1 LIKFE
6 PENEIFQSMPFIV
19 NLKFQ
24 EMKKFLFVI
33 LILSNAVFAIG
44 KEIEA
49 PSKIVKATVFLNG
62 AQVTR
67 ESSLTLSA
75 GKTTLKFSGL
85 SPYIDKNSIKV
96 SGAGRF
102 TILSVNYSI
111 NYLQNTTQSAEFSE
125 LSNKI
130 EQLTKDT
137 EYKKTELSVL
147 KDKKDFLV
155 TNKKIISNEKSIS
168 PTDFKLFKEIYYTD
182 LESLEISILKKQRE
196 INELNKKITS
206 LKKQVQE
213 AKAKKDLPTSEI
225 TVIVSSK
232 SETKGK
238 IILSYYVSN
247 AGWYPSYDIR
257 VDDISSPVRLFYKA
271 NVHQNTGI
279 DWKNVKLTFSNATP
293 AESASIPFLYPYYLD
308 FNNYTIQNMGYSSRY
323 VPGIRLN
330 EVSGV
335 VKDIETGDPVAYA
348 TVVVKGTSIGTTT
361 DKDGKFSLSLP
372 AGAKTLQINF
382 VGYKTA
388 EVPVTGNFLN
398 ISLSPSAE
406 LLEEVMVIDHKIPR
420 KPLIS
425 RKRKEEAKE
434 KTIPVDV
441 NVYEHKT
448 NFEFNIKTPYTLNS
462 NSNNLTIEMK
472 EIELNSSYIYKSV
485 PKITPQ
491 AFLIANVVDWEQYS
505 LLDGEVNLYYEN
517 TYVGKSVL
525 DLKQLSDTLEIS
537 LGPDKNISIKR
548 TKEKEHTGK
557 QFIGGNVIESRTWK
571 TTIRNN
577 KSEKIKLIVLDQ
589 VPVSNNQ
596 EITVDVKELSN
607 GKLDQET
614 GEVTWEIELAP
625 KETVEKMISYTVKF
639 PKKKDLVVE

>member
-1 LIKFE
+1 MIKFE
-6 PENEIFQSMPFIV
+6 PEKEISPSIPFNV
-19 NLKFQ
+19 NRKSKK
-24 EMKKFLFVI
+24 MKKLLLIV

-44 KEIEA
+44 KEKEA

-75 GKTTLKFSGL
+75 GKTTLKFKGL

-96 SGAGRF
+96 SGAGNF
-102 TILSVNYSI
+102 TILSVNHSI
-111 NYLQNTTQSAEFSE
+111 NYLQNPTQSDEFSA
-125 LSNKI
+125 LSDKI
-130 EQLTKDT
+130 EQLTKET

-182 LESLEISILKKQRE
+182 LETLEISVLKKQRE
-196 INELNKKITS
+196 IDELNKKISS

-213 AKAKKDLPTSEI
+213 IRAKKDLPTAEI

-232 SETKGK
+232 SEVSGK
-238 IILSYYVSN
+238 IVLSYYVSN

-257 VDDISSPVRLFYKA
+257 VDDINSPVRLFYKA

-293 AESASIPFLYPYYLD
+293 AESANIPTLYPYYLD
-308 FNNYTIQNMGYSSRY
+308 FKTYGVQDVEQSTRF
-323 VPGIRLN
+323 VPGIGIN
-330 EVSGV
+330 EVSGI
-335 VKDIETGDPVAYA
+335 VKDSETGEPVPYA
-348 TVVVKGTSIGTTT
+348 TVLVEGTSVGTTT
-361 DKDGKFSLSLP
+361 DEEGKFSLSLP
-372 AGAKTLQINF
+372 PDAKTLKVAF
-382 VGYKTA
+382 VGYETA
-388 EVPVTGNFLN
+388 EVPITGNFLT
-398 ISLSPSAE
+398 ISLNPSAE
-406 LLEEVMVIDHKIPR
+406 MLEEVIVKTHKVPR
-420 KPLIS
+420 KALIS
-425 RKRKEEAKE
+425 KKRKEE

-448 NFEFNIKTPYTLNS
+448 NFEFNIETPYTLNS
-462 NSNNLTIEMK
+462 NSGNLTIEMK
-472 EIELNSSYIYKSV
+472 NIDLNSSYIYKSV

-491 AFLIANVVDWEQYS
+491 AFLIADVVDWEQYS

-517 TYVGKSVL
+517 TFVGKSVL

-557 QFIGGNVIESRTWK
+557 RFIGGNVIESRTWK

-577 KSEKIKLIVLDQ
+577 KTEKVRLIVLDQ

-596 EITVDVKELSN
+596 EITVDVENLSG
-607 GKLDQET
+607 GKPDPET

-625 KETVEKMISYTVKF
+625 KETVEKIISYSVKF
-639 PKKKDLVVE
+639 PKKKELVVE